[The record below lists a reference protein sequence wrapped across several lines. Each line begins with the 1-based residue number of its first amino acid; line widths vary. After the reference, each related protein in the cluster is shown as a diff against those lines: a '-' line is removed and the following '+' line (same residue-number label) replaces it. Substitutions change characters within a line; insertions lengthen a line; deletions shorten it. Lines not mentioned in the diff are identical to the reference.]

1 MPGRESSIADALR
14 CYGIPRRKFLKF
26 CGSMATVL
34 GLPLGAAAQVAAT
47 LEKKRRPVLVWLELQ
62 DCAGNSES
70 ILRSSHPSIT
80 ELVLSFFSWEYHET
94 IMTAAGKQANGI
106 LERVVHEEAGK
117 YLAIVE
123 GSIPT
128 ANPGYCTIGG
138 RSALDI
144 AKQVCGSAAA
154 VIAVGSCA
162 FDGGPQRS
170 APNPTGAIGVGE
182 AVPNLNLVNMGGC
195 PHNPANTAALLVY
208 WLTYGRMPAL
218 DAHKRPLFAY
228 GHIIH
233 DQCERRANFDAGRF
247 VERWDDDGARRGYC
261 LYKMGCKGP
270 QGNLQLPGGSV
281 ERWNQLAGRIRARL
295 CRLRLL
301 PFLGHGASALSAPA
315 GGSRFRRGYHR
326 REDRRLDDGRRC
338 GRSGVARHRQC
349 GARADAP
356 ARRGAKRRADRD
368 RPAKRSGGARRAA
381 RETVSRRSSDEHRT
395 CRKSGVQ
402 IWRVL
407 SLIR

>member
-1 MPGRESSIADALR
+1 
-14 CYGIPRRKFLKF
+14 
-26 CGSMATVL
+26 MATVL
-34 GLPLGAAAQVAAT
+34 GLPLSAAAQVAAT
-47 LEKKRRPVLVWLELQ
+47 LEKKRRPVLVWLEFQ

-70 ILRSSHPSIT
+70 MLRSSHPSIT

-94 IMTAAGKQANGI
+94 IMAAAGKQAESA
-106 LERVVHEEAGK
+106 LDRVVREEAGK
-117 YLAIVE
+117 YLAVVE

-128 ANPGYCTIGG
+128 GDPAYCTIGG

-144 AKQVCGSAAA
+144 AKRVCGGAAA

-182 AVPNLNLVNMGGC
+182 AIPNLNLVNMGGC

-247 VERWDDDGARRGYC
+247 VERWDDDGAQARVLPLQNGMQRAARD
-261 LYKMGCKGP
+261 
-270 QGNLQLPGGSV
+270 LQLPGGPV
-281 ERWNQLAGRIRARL
+281 ERRDQLARPIRARL
-295 CRLRLL
+295 RRLRLL
-301 PFLGHGASALSAPA
+301 PLLGHGAAALSAPA
-315 GGSRFRRGYHR
+315 RGSGFRRGCHG
-326 REDRRLDDGRRC
+326 REDRRLVDGRRG
-338 GRSGVARHRQC
+338 GRSGVARNRQC
-349 GARADAP
+349 GAPADAP
-356 ARRGAKRRADRD
+356 ARRGAQRRPHRD
-368 RPAKRSGGARRAA
+368 RPGRRSGGARRAA
-381 RETVSRRSSDEHRT
+381 REIVTAEEIET
-395 CRKSGVQ
+395 
-402 IWRVL
+402 WRAL
-407 SLIR
+407 